1 MREKHAEFRVTAST
15 RSGGALPGTGRSRR
29 LLAVD
34 HPRRRELEDI
44 SRLLATGRCSTDDLE
59 LFGRQAHCFRHL
71 GIVEELLSHIG
82 IAGDDGSFDSR
93 SIPIGTPVTSA
104 ANSRG
109 RGDVK
114 HRRVMPCAPL
124 IVRKVSPTARVIS
137 VNPAAR
143 NMAVTWSLS
152 CASICVFLLS
162 EIKPWERGR
171 GWQRGWRSGFARP
184 VSESRCSA

>member
-59 LFGRQAHCFRHL
+59 RFGRQAHCFRHL

-82 IAGDDGSFDSR
+82 IAGDDGSFDSGVLVPGA
-93 SIPIGTPVTSA
+93 SF
-104 ANSRG
+104 
-109 RGDVK
+109 
-114 HRRVMPCAPL
+114 
-124 IVRKVSPTARVIS
+124 
-137 VNPAAR
+137 
-143 NMAVTWSLS
+143 AVTAGAPGSAISYHCTLH
-152 CASICVFLLS
+152 
-162 EIKPWERGR
+162 
-171 GWQRGWRSGFARP
+171 
-184 VSESRCSA
+184 SRMKGQVVVDQPQQ

>member
-59 LFGRQAHCFRHL
+59 RFGRQAHCFRHL

-109 RGDVK
+109 RGGVK
-114 HRRVMPCAPL
+114 HRPGHALRAADREKSVADCAGDIREPGGSKHGGHLVVELRVHLC
-124 IVRKVSPTARVIS
+124 VSPVRDQTLVSGIS
-137 VNPAAR
+137 AYETK
-143 NMAVTWSLS
+143 MA
-152 CASICVFLLS
+152 
-162 EIKPWERGR
+162 G
-171 GWQRGWRSGFARP
+171 
-184 VSESRCSA
+184 